1 MIECF
6 VMFSFAFVP
15 THCLVRTVPVV
26 VFQKGACI
34 PDVDPGLCFRG
45 CRTDLVHKE
54 LFVCSN
60 LSESQKTDTKHWPL
74 LTASELTHGEKRQA
88 VCKSNVRQT
97 DNPQPVRTKH
107 YRLRHTIDQ

>member
-1 MIECF
+1 MW
-6 VMFSFAFVP
+6 
-15 THCLVRTVPVV
+15 
-26 VFQKGACI
+26 
-34 PDVDPGLCFRG
+34 DPGLCFTGR
-45 CRTDLVHKE
+45 RTDLVHKE

-60 LSESQKTDTKHWPL
+60 LSESQKTDTKHCPL
-74 LTASELTHGEKRQA
+74 LTTSELIPSEKKQA